1 MTTYGTFVI
10 YLTVT
15 WVREAEFSIRTIIE
29 FRNRCEFVLKY
40 FRLSVFKQQF
50 NFTRFIEHNF
60 VFVMH
65 FMSQVPVWFEYNK
78 ET

>member
-1 MTTYGTFVI
+1 M
-10 YLTVT
+10 
-15 WVREAEFSIRTIIE
+15 R
-29 FRNRCEFVLKY
+29 
-40 FRLSVFKQQF
+40 QF

-65 FMSQVPVWFEYNK
+65 FMSQVPVWFEKNK